1 MPSVRCDEVR
11 DILPAGG
18 TGQAGLLLRTFVYK
32 DIRKLRK
39 RHLCMGRMRIV
50 FRGHV
55 ARRPA
60 KAGGSIVRGAGV
72 ALGEAVFRS
81 LCEAGDRLREEE
93 VAQRLKV
100 SRTPVREALG
110 RLAARGFVE
119 PAGGRGL
126 IVRNLDISEVLE
138 LYAMREIMEGA
149 AARLAAEHASAT
161 EVDALRDIEQAF
173 VEASEADAAEMARL
187 NRTFHEAICRAARNR
202 YLDNASGELQDWIA
216 LLGPTTFTVTGRP
229 STSHGEHQAIIE
241 AIAASDGDK
250 AEQLARAHI
259 REALRCRL
267 KLLQKQ

>member
-1 MPSVRCDEVR
+1 M
-11 DILPAGG
+11 
-18 TGQAGLLLRTFVYK
+18 
-32 DIRKLRK
+32 
-39 RHLCMGRMRIV
+39 
-50 FRGHV
+50 

-60 KAGGSIVRGAGV
+60 GSSGTIARGGGV

-81 LCEAGDRLREEE
+81 LCEALQAGSYRAGDRLREEE
-93 VAQRLKV
+93 VARRLKV

-110 RLAARGFVE
+110 RLAARGFVA

-149 AARLAAEHASAT
+149 AARLAAEHASPP
-161 EVDALRDIEQAF
+161 EIDALRDIEQAF
-173 VEASEADAAEMARL
+173 VEANDAAEMARL
-187 NRTFHEAICRAARNR
+187 NRGFHETICRAARNR
-202 YLDNASGELQDWIA
+202 YLDNASRELQDWIA

-229 STSHGEHQAIIE
+229 RTSHGEHQAIIA
-241 AIAASDGDK
+241 AIAARDGDK

>member
-1 MPSVRCDEVR
+1 M
-11 DILPAGG
+11 
-18 TGQAGLLLRTFVYK
+18 
-32 DIRKLRK
+32 
-39 RHLCMGRMRIV
+39 
-50 FRGHV
+50 
-55 ARRPA
+55 ARRA
-60 KAGGSIVRGAGV
+60 TKAGGSIARGGGV

-81 LCEAGDRLREEE
+81 LCEALQAGSYRAGDRLREEE

-149 AARLAAEHASAT
+149 AARLAAEHASAP
-161 EVDALRDIEQAF
+161 EIDALRDIEQAF
-173 VEASEADAAEMARL
+173 VEASETDAAEMAGEMARL
-187 NRTFHEAICRAARNR
+187 NRAFHEAICRAARNR
-202 YLDNASGELQDWIA
+202 YLDNASRELQDWIA
-216 LLGPTTFTVTGRP
+216 LLGPTTFTVLGRP
-229 STSHGEHQAIIE
+229 STSHGEHQAIID
-241 AIAASDGDK
+241 AIAVRDGGH
-250 AEQLARAHI
+250 AEQLARTHI

>member
-1 MPSVRCDEVR
+1 M
-11 DILPAGG
+11 
-18 TGQAGLLLRTFVYK
+18 
-32 DIRKLRK
+32 
-39 RHLCMGRMRIV
+39 
-50 FRGHV
+50 

-60 KAGGSIVRGAGV
+60 KAGGSIARSGGV

-81 LCEAGDRLREEE
+81 LCEALQAGSYRAGDRLREEE

-149 AARLAAEHASAT
+149 AARLAAEHASAP

-173 VEASEADAAEMARL
+173 VEASEGEASEMAGDLARL
-187 NRTFHEAICRAARNR
+187 NRAFHEAICRAARNR
-202 YLDNASGELQDWIA
+202 YLDNASRELQDWIA
-216 LLGPTTFTVTGRP
+216 LLGPTTFTVTDRP

-241 AIAASDGDK
+241 AIATRDGDK

>member
-1 MPSVRCDEVR
+1 M
-11 DILPAGG
+11 
-18 TGQAGLLLRTFVYK
+18 
-32 DIRKLRK
+32 
-39 RHLCMGRMRIV
+39 
-50 FRGHV
+50 

-60 KAGGSIVRGAGV
+60 GSSGTIARGGV

-81 LCEAGDRLREEE
+81 LCEALQAGSYRAGDRLREEE

-110 RLAARGFVE
+110 RLAARGFVA

-149 AARLAAEHASAT
+149 AARLAAEHASPP
-161 EVDALRDIEQAF
+161 EIDALRDIEQAF
-173 VEASEADAAEMARL
+173 VEANDAAEMARL
-187 NRTFHEAICRAARNR
+187 NRGFHETICRAARNR
-202 YLDNASGELQDWIA
+202 YLDNASRELQDWIA

-229 STSHGEHQAIIE
+229 RTSHGEHQAIIA
-241 AIAASDGDK
+241 AIAARDGDK

>member
-1 MPSVRCDEVR
+1 M
-11 DILPAGG
+11 
-18 TGQAGLLLRTFVYK
+18 
-32 DIRKLRK
+32 
-39 RHLCMGRMRIV
+39 
-50 FRGHV
+50 

-60 KAGGSIVRGAGV
+60 KAGGSIARGGGV

-81 LCEAGDRLREEE
+81 LCEALQAGSYRAGDRLREEE

-149 AARLAAEHASAT
+149 AARLAAEHASAP

-173 VEASEADAAEMARL
+173 VEASKTDAAEMAGEMARELARL
-187 NRTFHEAICRAARNR
+187 NRAFHEAVCRAARNR
-202 YLDNASGELQDWIA
+202 YLDNASRELQDWIA

-229 STSHGEHQAIIE
+229 STSHGEHQAIID
-241 AIAASDGDK
+241 AIAARDGDR

>member
-1 MPSVRCDEVR
+1 
-11 DILPAGG
+11 
-18 TGQAGLLLRTFVYK
+18 
-32 DIRKLRK
+32 
-39 RHLCMGRMRIV
+39 MGWMRLE
-50 FRGHV
+50 GNM

-60 KAGGSIVRGAGV
+60 KAGGSIARGGGV

-81 LCEAGDRLREEE
+81 LCEALQAGSYRAGDRLREEE

-173 VEASEADAAEMARL
+173 VEASETDAGMAGEMAREMARL
-187 NRTFHEAICRAARNR
+187 NRAFHEAICRAARNR

-241 AIAASDGDK
+241 AIAARDGDK

>member
-1 MPSVRCDEVR
+1 M
-11 DILPAGG
+11 A
-18 TGQAGLLLRTFVYK
+18 
-32 DIRKLRK
+32 K
-39 RHLCMGRMRIV
+39 RS
-50 FRGHV
+50 
-55 ARRPA
+55 A
-60 KAGGSIVRGAGV
+60 KTGGSIARDGGV

-81 LCEAGDRLREEE
+81 LCEALQAGSYRAGDRLREEE

-110 RLAARGFVE
+110 RLAARGFVA

-161 EVDALRDIEQAF
+161 EIDALRDIEQAS
-173 VEASEADAAEMARL
+173 VEASETDVAEMAAL
-187 NRTFHEAICRAARNR
+187 NRAFHQAICRAARNR
-202 YLDNASGELQDWIA
+202 YLDNASRELQDWIA

-229 STSHGEHQAIIE
+229 ATSHGEHGAIIE
-241 AIAASDGDK
+241 AIAARDGDK
-250 AEQLARAHI
+250 AEQRARAHI

-267 KLLQKQ
+267 KLLQQQ

>member
-1 MPSVRCDEVR
+1 M
-11 DILPAGG
+11 
-18 TGQAGLLLRTFVYK
+18 
-32 DIRKLRK
+32 
-39 RHLCMGRMRIV
+39 
-50 FRGHV
+50 

-60 KAGGSIVRGAGV
+60 KAGGSIARGGGV

-81 LCEAGDRLREEE
+81 LCEALQAGNYRAGDRLREEE

-149 AARLAAEHASAT
+149 AARLAAEHASAP
-161 EVDALRDIEQAF
+161 EIHALRDIEQAF
-173 VEASEADAAEMARL
+173 VEAPETDAAGMAGEMAREMARL
-187 NRTFHEAICRAARNR
+187 NRAFHEAICRAARNR
-202 YLDNASGELQDWIA
+202 YLDNASRELQDWIA

-241 AIAASDGDK
+241 AIAARDGDK

>member
-1 MPSVRCDEVR
+1 M
-11 DILPAGG
+11 
-18 TGQAGLLLRTFVYK
+18 
-32 DIRKLRK
+32 
-39 RHLCMGRMRIV
+39 
-50 FRGHV
+50 

-60 KAGGSIVRGAGV
+60 KTGGSIARSSGV

-81 LCEAGDRLREEE
+81 LCEALQAGSYRAGDRLREEE

-119 PAGGRGL
+119 PAAGRGL

-149 AARLAAEHASAT
+149 AARLAAEHASST
-161 EVDALRDIEQAF
+161 EIEALGDIEQAF
-173 VEASEADAAEMARL
+173 VAASATDTPETAGDMARL
-187 NRTFHEAICRAARNR
+187 NRAFHEAICRAARNR
-202 YLDNASGELQDWIA
+202 YLDNASRELQDWIA
-216 LLGPTTFTVTGRP
+216 LLGPTTFTVAGRP
-229 STSHGEHQAIIE
+229 STSHDEHQAIVA
-241 AIAASDGDK
+241 AIAARDGDK

>member
-1 MPSVRCDEVR
+1 M
-11 DILPAGG
+11 
-18 TGQAGLLLRTFVYK
+18 
-32 DIRKLRK
+32 
-39 RHLCMGRMRIV
+39 
-50 FRGHV
+50 

-60 KAGGSIVRGAGV
+60 KAGGPIVRSGGI

-81 LCEAGDRLREEE
+81 LCEALQAGSYRAGDRLREEE

-119 PAGGRGL
+119 PAGGRGV
-126 IVRNLDISEVLE
+126 IVRDLDISEVLE

-149 AARLAAEHASAT
+149 AARLAAEHASPP
-161 EVDALRDIEQAF
+161 EIDALRDIEQAF
-173 VEASEADAAEMARL
+173 VEASTTDAAEMARERARL
-187 NRTFHEAICRAARNR
+187 NRAFHEAICRAARNR
-202 YLDNASGELQDWIA
+202 YLDNASRELQDWIA
-216 LLGPTTFTVTGRP
+216 LLGPTTFTVAGRP
-229 STSHGEHQAIIE
+229 STSHAEHQAIIE
-241 AIAASDGDK
+241 AIAARDGDK

>member
-1 MPSVRCDEVR
+1 
-11 DILPAGG
+11 
-18 TGQAGLLLRTFVYK
+18 
-32 DIRKLRK
+32 
-39 RHLCMGRMRIV
+39 MGRMRAAL
-50 FRGHV
+50 RGTM

-60 KAGGSIVRGAGV
+60 KSGGSIARDGGV

-81 LCEAGDRLREEE
+81 LCEALQAGSYRAGDRLREEE

-100 SRTPVREALG
+100 SRTPVREALS

-149 AARLAAEHASAT
+149 AARLAAAHASAP
-161 EVDALRDIEQAF
+161 EVDALRDIEQALA
-173 VEASEADAAEMARL
+173 EASKTDAAEMAREMARL
-187 NRTFHEAICRAARNR
+187 NRAFHQAVCRAARNR
-202 YLDNASGELQDWIA
+202 YLDNASRELQDWIS

-229 STSHGEHQAIIE
+229 STSHGEHLAIID
-241 AIAASDGDK
+241 AIAARDGDN

>member
-1 MPSVRCDEVR
+1 M
-11 DILPAGG
+11 
-18 TGQAGLLLRTFVYK
+18 
-32 DIRKLRK
+32 
-39 RHLCMGRMRIV
+39 
-50 FRGHV
+50 

-60 KAGGSIVRGAGV
+60 KISGSIARGSGI

-81 LCEAGDRLREEE
+81 LCEALQAGSYRAGDRLREEE

-126 IVRNLDISEVLE
+126 IVRSLDISEVLE

-149 AARLAAEHASAT
+149 AARLAAEHASAP
-161 EVDALRDIEQAF
+161 EIDALRDIEQAF
-173 VEASEADAAEMARL
+173 TEASDDAPEMARL
-187 NRTFHEAICRAARNR
+187 NRAFHEAICRAARNR

-216 LLGPTTFTVTGRP
+216 LLGPTTFSVTGRP
-229 STSHGEHQAIIE
+229 STSHREHQAIID
-241 AIAASDGDK
+241 AIAARDGDA
-250 AEQLARAHI
+250 AEKLARAHI